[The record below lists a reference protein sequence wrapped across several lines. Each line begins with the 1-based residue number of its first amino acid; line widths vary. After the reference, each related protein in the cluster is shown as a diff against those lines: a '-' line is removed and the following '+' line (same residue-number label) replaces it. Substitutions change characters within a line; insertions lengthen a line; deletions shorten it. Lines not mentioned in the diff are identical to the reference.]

1 MKRKHKIWCIS
12 LASIIGLI
20 VLVVG
25 LAIWVI
31 FTPKRLTPIVRSV
44 AKEYVTCAH
53 TIERVELTF
62 VSTFPYVGLEINN
75 FVVNNP
81 MEGAPSDTVLAIPQL
96 IVNLDVIALLK
107 HDTLSISNL
116 SIPDVQANLFVDAN
130 GHANYDVL
138 SLEED
143 SVSEDSTGLPFDHIR
158 IDKLELT
165 ATQVNFVNLQ
175 DTIDVSLRDAAII
188 AQVVDW
194 NDIQLAIDAKHI
206 NAVIAEEQLVK
217 DLSLQL
223 IIKSINNRAL

>member
-12 LASIIGLI
+12 IASILGLI

-31 FTPKRLTPIVRSV
+31 FTPERLTPIVRSV

-116 SIPDVQANLFVDAN
+116 SIPDIQANLFVDAN

-143 SVSEDSTGLPFDHIR
+143 SVSEDT
-158 IDKLELT
+158 
-165 ATQVNFVNLQ
+165 
-175 DTIDVSLRDAAII
+175 TI
-188 AQVVDW
+188 
-194 NDIQLAIDAKHI
+194 
-206 NAVIAEEQLVK
+206 
-217 DLSLQL
+217 
-223 IIKSINNRAL
+223 